1 MAKMSERQR
10 EYFLSRVNDEIY
22 NHKRSLELK
31 ESSAKEKM
39 VKTLYPK
46 YVEQVGL
53 KKELAELQTLETK
66 YNKLLNHM
74 GGTIGRMFEAE
85 DNMYMHTDN
94 NSYAHVVSN
103 LTRLAKK
110 TLDREFVK
118 SPEGKAMLQLDQ
130 AHQRAKDII
139 WSAGSDS
146 NIMQVVGN
154 VLSKDAGISLDFN
167 PLQIESKY
175 VFERLGHLYCP
186 SLLDRESTINT
197 GNKACLLKKYIFMN
211 FEETICCTLSL
222 KDSVNCDVA

>member
-39 VKTLYPK
+39 VKKLYPK

-53 KKELAELQTLETK
+53 KKDLAELQTLEIK
-66 YNKLLNHM
+66 YNKLIKHM
-74 GGTIGRMFEAE
+74 ADTIERMGEVE
-85 DNMYMHTDN
+85 GMYLCHN
-94 NSYAHVVSN
+94 RSYNEIVSN
-103 LTRLAKK
+103 LTKLAKK
-110 TLDREFVK
+110 TLDREFIK

-167 PLQIESKY
+167 PLQIESK
-175 VFERLGHLYCP
+175 
-186 SLLDRESTINT
+186 
-197 GNKACLLKKYIFMN
+197 
-211 FEETICCTLSL
+211 
-222 KDSVNCDVA
+222 

>member
-1 MAKMSERQR
+1 MSERQR
-10 EYFLSRVNDEIY
+10 EYFLSRVNDEIH

-39 VKTLYPK
+39 VKKLYPK
-46 YVEQVGL
+46 YIEQVGL

-74 GGTIGRMFEAE
+74 ENTVRRMFDAE
-85 DNMYMHTDN
+85 DNMYMHTSNDSYN
-94 NSYAHVVSN
+94 NIVSN
-103 LTRLAKK
+103 LTKLAKK

-139 WSAGSDS
+139 WSAGSDT

-154 VLSKDAGISLDFN
+154 VLSKDAGISLDYK
-167 PLQIESKY
+167 PLQIESK
-175 VFERLGHLYCP
+175 
-186 SLLDRESTINT
+186 
-197 GNKACLLKKYIFMN
+197 
-211 FEETICCTLSL
+211 
-222 KDSVNCDVA
+222 

>member
-1 MAKMSERQR
+1 MSKMSERQR

-31 ESSAKEKM
+31 ESNAKEKM
-39 VKTLYPK
+39 VKKLYPK

-53 KKELAELQTLETK
+53 KKELAELQALETK

-74 GGTIGRMFEAE
+74 GNTITRMGEAE
-85 DNMYMHTDN
+85 DMYLPHNRD
-94 NSYAHVVSN
+94 YGEVVSN
-103 LTRLAKK
+103 LTKLAKK

-139 WSAGSDS
+139 WSAGSDT

-154 VLSKDAGISLDFN
+154 VLSKDAGISLDYK
-167 PLQIESKY
+167 PLQIESK
-175 VFERLGHLYCP
+175 
-186 SLLDRESTINT
+186 
-197 GNKACLLKKYIFMN
+197 
-211 FEETICCTLSL
+211 
-222 KDSVNCDVA
+222 

>member
-53 KKELAELQTLETK
+53 KKELAELQALETK

-74 GGTIGRMFEAE
+74 GSTITRMAEAE
-85 DNMYMHTDN
+85 GMYLSHNRD
-94 NSYAHVVSN
+94 YGEVVSN
-103 LTRLAKK
+103 LTKLAKK
-110 TLDREFVK
+110 TLDREFIK
-118 SPEGKAMLQLDQ
+118 SPEGKAMLQLEQ

-154 VLSKDAGISLDFN
+154 VLNKDAGISLDFN
-167 PLQIESKY
+167 PLQIESK
-175 VFERLGHLYCP
+175 
-186 SLLDRESTINT
+186 
-197 GNKACLLKKYIFMN
+197 
-211 FEETICCTLSL
+211 
-222 KDSVNCDVA
+222 

>member
-1 MAKMSERQR
+1 MGKMSERQR

-22 NHKRSLELK
+22 SHKRSLELK
-31 ESSAKEKM
+31 ESNAKEKM
-39 VKTLYPK
+39 VKKLYPK

-53 KKELAELQTLETK
+53 KKELLELQTLETK

-74 GGTIGRMFEAE
+74 GGTIRRMFDAE
-85 DNMYMHTDN
+85 DNMYMHTN
-94 NSYAHVVSN
+94 NDSYSNIVSN
-103 LTRLAKK
+103 LTKLANK

-167 PLQIESKY
+167 PLQIESK
-175 VFERLGHLYCP
+175 
-186 SLLDRESTINT
+186 
-197 GNKACLLKKYIFMN
+197 
-211 FEETICCTLSL
+211 
-222 KDSVNCDVA
+222 

>member
-1 MAKMSERQR
+1 MARMSERQR
-10 EYFLSRVNDEIY
+10 EYFLSRVNDEIH

-39 VKTLYPK
+39 IKKLYPK

-74 GGTIGRMFEAE
+74 GSTISRMFEAE
-85 DNMYMHTDN
+85 DSMYMHTSND
-94 NSYAHVVSN
+94 SYANVVSN
-103 LTRLAKK
+103 LTRLANK

-118 SPEGKAMLQLDQ
+118 SPEGKAILQLDQ

-167 PLQIESKY
+167 PLQIESK
-175 VFERLGHLYCP
+175 
-186 SLLDRESTINT
+186 
-197 GNKACLLKKYIFMN
+197 
-211 FEETICCTLSL
+211 
-222 KDSVNCDVA
+222 

>member
-31 ESSAKEKM
+31 ESNAKEKM
-39 VKTLYPK
+39 VKKLYPK
-46 YVEQVGL
+46 YVEEVGL

-66 YNKLLNHM
+66 YYKILHHM
-74 GGTIGRMFEAE
+74 ENTVKRMFEAE
-85 DNMYMHTDN
+85 EEYMHTN
-94 NSYAHVVSN
+94 NDSYRNIVTN
-103 LTRLAKK
+103 LTKLAKK

-154 VLSKDAGISLDFN
+154 VLSKDAGISLDYN
-167 PLQIESKY
+167 PLQIESK
-175 VFERLGHLYCP
+175 
-186 SLLDRESTINT
+186 
-197 GNKACLLKKYIFMN
+197 
-211 FEETICCTLSL
+211 
-222 KDSVNCDVA
+222 

>member
-1 MAKMSERQR
+1 MARMSERQR
-10 EYFLSRVNDEIY
+10 EYFLSRVNDEIH

-39 VKTLYPK
+39 VKKLYPK
-46 YVEQVGL
+46 YIEQVGL

-74 GGTIGRMFEAE
+74 ENTVRRMFDAE
-85 DNMYMHTDN
+85 DNMYMHTSNDSYN
-94 NSYAHVVSN
+94 NIVSN
-103 LTRLAKK
+103 LTKLAKK

-154 VLSKDAGISLDFN
+154 VLSKDAGISLDYN
-167 PLQIESKY
+167 PLQIESK
-175 VFERLGHLYCP
+175 
-186 SLLDRESTINT
+186 
-197 GNKACLLKKYIFMN
+197 
-211 FEETICCTLSL
+211 
-222 KDSVNCDVA
+222 

>member
-39 VKTLYPK
+39 VKKLYPK

-74 GGTIGRMFEAE
+74 GSTITRMLEVE
-85 DNMYMHTDN
+85 DMYS
-94 NSYAHVVSN
+94 SYNRNYDEIVSN
-103 LTRLAKK
+103 LTKLAKK
-110 TLDREFVK
+110 TLDREFIK

-167 PLQIESKY
+167 PLQIESK
-175 VFERLGHLYCP
+175 
-186 SLLDRESTINT
+186 
-197 GNKACLLKKYIFMN
+197 
-211 FEETICCTLSL
+211 
-222 KDSVNCDVA
+222 

>member
-10 EYFLSRVNDEIY
+10 EYFLQRVNDEIY

-39 VKTLYPK
+39 VKKLYPK

-53 KKELAELQTLETK
+53 KKELAELQSLETK
-66 YNKLLNHM
+66 YNKLLYHM
-74 GGTIGRMFEAE
+74 DNTIKRMFRAE
-85 DNMYMHTDN
+85 DIHMHTHND
-94 NSYAHVVSN
+94 SYHNIVSA
-103 LTRLAKK
+103 LTKLAKK

-118 SPEGKAMLQLDQ
+118 TPEGKAMLTLDQ

-154 VLSKDAGISLDFN
+154 VLSKDAGINLDYN
-167 PLQIESKY
+167 PLQIESK
-175 VFERLGHLYCP
+175 
-186 SLLDRESTINT
+186 
-197 GNKACLLKKYIFMN
+197 
-211 FEETICCTLSL
+211 
-222 KDSVNCDVA
+222 

>member
-103 LTRLAKK
+103 LTKLAKK

-118 SPEGKAMLQLDQ
+118 SPEGKAMLQLDK

-154 VLSKDAGISLDFN
+154 VLNKDAGISLDFN
-167 PLQIESKY
+167 PLQIESK
-175 VFERLGHLYCP
+175 
-186 SLLDRESTINT
+186 
-197 GNKACLLKKYIFMN
+197 
-211 FEETICCTLSL
+211 
-222 KDSVNCDVA
+222 

>member
-22 NHKRSLELK
+22 NQKRSLELK

-39 VKTLYPK
+39 VKKLYPK

-53 KKELAELQTLETK
+53 KKELAELQALETK

-74 GGTIGRMFEAE
+74 DNTITRMFEAE
-85 DNMYMHTDN
+85 ELYMHDGNDN
-94 NSYAHVVSN
+94 YARVVSN
-103 LTRLAKK
+103 LTKLAKK

-154 VLSKDAGISLDFN
+154 VLSKDAGISLDYN
-167 PLQIESKY
+167 PLQIESK
-175 VFERLGHLYCP
+175 
-186 SLLDRESTINT
+186 
-197 GNKACLLKKYIFMN
+197 
-211 FEETICCTLSL
+211 
-222 KDSVNCDVA
+222 

>member
-10 EYFLSRVNDEIY
+10 EYFLQRVNNEIY

-39 VKTLYPK
+39 VKKLYPK

-53 KKELAELQTLETK
+53 KKELTELQTLETK
-66 YNKLLNHM
+66 YNKLLDHM
-74 GGTIGRMFEAE
+74 ENTVRRMFEAE
-85 DNMYMHTDN
+85 EEYMHTN
-94 NSYAHVVSN
+94 NDSYRNIVTN
-103 LTRLAKK
+103 LTKLAKK

-154 VLSKDAGISLDFN
+154 VLSKDAGISLDYN
-167 PLQIESKY
+167 PLQIESK
-175 VFERLGHLYCP
+175 
-186 SLLDRESTINT
+186 
-197 GNKACLLKKYIFMN
+197 
-211 FEETICCTLSL
+211 
-222 KDSVNCDVA
+222 

>member
-10 EYFLSRVNDEIY
+10 EYFLSRVNNEIY

-39 VKTLYPK
+39 VKKLYPK

-53 KKELAELQTLETK
+53 KKDLAELQTLETK
-66 YNKLLNHM
+66 YNRLLNHM
-74 GGTIGRMFEAE
+74 SSTIERMGKVEGMYIS
-85 DNMYMHTDN
+85 DNRSYSEVVRNLHT
-94 NSYAHVVSN
+94 
-103 LTRLAKK
+103 LAKK

-167 PLQIESKY
+167 PLQIESK
-175 VFERLGHLYCP
+175 
-186 SLLDRESTINT
+186 
-197 GNKACLLKKYIFMN
+197 
-211 FEETICCTLSL
+211 
-222 KDSVNCDVA
+222 

>member
-39 VKTLYPK
+39 AKTLYPK

-53 KKELAELQTLETK
+53 KKELAELQSLETK
-66 YNKLLNHM
+66 YDKLLNHM
-74 GGTIGRMFEAE
+74 GNTIKRMSEAE
-85 DNMYMHTDN
+85 GLYL
-94 NSYAHVVSN
+94 SYNRNYSEVVSN
-103 LTRLAKK
+103 LTQLAKK
-110 TLDREFVK
+110 TLDREFIK
-118 SPEGKAMLQLDQ
+118 SPDGKAMLQLDQ

-154 VLSKDAGISLDFN
+154 VLSKDAGISLNYN
-167 PLQIESKY
+167 PLQIKSK
-175 VFERLGHLYCP
+175 
-186 SLLDRESTINT
+186 
-197 GNKACLLKKYIFMN
+197 
-211 FEETICCTLSL
+211 
-222 KDSVNCDVA
+222 

>member
-1 MAKMSERQR
+1 MSERQR
-10 EYFLSRVNDEIY
+10 EYFLQRVNNEIY

-39 VKTLYPK
+39 VKKLYPK

-53 KKELAELQTLETK
+53 KKELTELQTLETK
-66 YNKLLNHM
+66 YNKLLDHM
-74 GGTIGRMFEAE
+74 ENTVRRMFEAE
-85 DNMYMHTDN
+85 EEYMHTN
-94 NSYAHVVSN
+94 NDSYRNIVTN
-103 LTRLAKK
+103 LTKLAKK

-154 VLSKDAGISLDFN
+154 VLSKEAGISLDYN
-167 PLQIESKY
+167 PLQIESK
-175 VFERLGHLYCP
+175 
-186 SLLDRESTINT
+186 
-197 GNKACLLKKYIFMN
+197 
-211 FEETICCTLSL
+211 
-222 KDSVNCDVA
+222 